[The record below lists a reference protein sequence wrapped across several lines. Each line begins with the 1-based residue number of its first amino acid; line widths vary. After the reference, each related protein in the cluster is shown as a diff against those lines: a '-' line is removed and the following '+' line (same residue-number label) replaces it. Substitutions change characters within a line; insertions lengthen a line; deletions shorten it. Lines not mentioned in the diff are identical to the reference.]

1 MTIAQIVSLLDAKV
15 HCGEDH
21 LDCEVRSACGCDMMS
36 DALAFMKDQ
45 AVLLTGLINPQVIR
59 TAEMM
64 DVDCIVFVRG
74 KEPTECMV
82 ELARER
88 NLVLLSTRY
97 RMFPAC
103 GLLYSAGLE
112 GNGKV

>member
-1 MTIAQIVSLLDAKV
+1 MTIAHIADLLDAAV

-36 DALAFMKDQ
+36 DALAFMKEQ
-45 AVLLTGLINPQVIR
+45 SILMTGLVNPQVIR

-64 DVDCIVFVRG
+64 DVNCIVFVRG
-74 KEPTECMV
+74 KEPTEAMI

-88 NLVLLSTRY
+88 GLVLLSTRY

-103 GLLYSAGLE
+103 GILYVAGLE